1 VFTIRSKFVE
11 RVRRSKLAKVLT
23 IANQKGG
30 VGKTT
35 TAINLAACIAI
46 AEKSTLLIDLDP
58 QSNATSG
65 MGFDKRSLPST
76 AYDLLLDSRPVI
88 ELIAKTNI
96 KHLDMIPANINLVE
110 AELQLVERVGRE
122 TVLRDRLA
130 QVRDYYDYIIID
142 CPPSLGL
149 LTLNGLV
156 AGDMLLIPV
165 QAEYYALEGLGQ
177 LMKTVEMVQHGL
189 NPALAIGGILI
200 TMYDPRLNLARQVVE
215 EARGYFKD
223 KVFKTIISRNVRLGE
238 APSHGKPI
246 ILYDIGSSGAENYIS
261 LTEEVLRL

>member
-1 VFTIRSKFVE
+1 
-11 RVRRSKLAKVLT
+11 
-23 IANQKGG
+23 
-30 VGKTT
+30 
-35 TAINLAACIAI
+35 
-46 AEKSTLLIDLDP
+46 LLIDLDP

-65 MGFDKRSLPST
+65 MGFDKRNLPASS
-76 AYDLLLDSRPVI
+76 YDLLLDSRPTEEVI
-88 ELIAKTNI
+88 VRTNI

-110 AELQLVERVGRE
+110 AELQLVERTDRE
-122 TVLRDRLA
+122 TVLRNRLA
-130 QVRDYYDYIIID
+130 PVRDYYDYIVID

-156 AGDMLLIPV
+156 AGDQLLIPV

-177 LMKTVEMVQHGL
+177 LMNTVQLVQHGL
-189 NPALAIGGILI
+189 NPNLEIGGILI
-200 TMYDPRLNLARQVVE
+200 TMFDPRLNLARQVVE
-215 EARGYFKD
+215 EARAYFKD
-223 KVFKTIISRNVRLGE
+223 KVFNTIISRNVRLGE

>member
-1 VFTIRSKFVE
+1 VLTIRSE
-11 RVRRSKLAKVLT
+11 LAGNVRRSKLAKVFT

-65 MGFDKRSLPST
+65 MGFDKRSLSSS
-76 AYDLLLDSRPVI
+76 AYELLLDSRPTI

-110 AELQLVERVGRE
+110 AELQLVERTDRE

-130 QVRDYYDYIIID
+130 QIIDYYDYIIID

-156 AGDMLLIPV
+156 AGDLLLIPV

-177 LMKTVEMVQHGL
+177 LMKTVELVQHGL
-189 NPALAIGGILI
+189 NRKLEIGGILI
-200 TMYDPRLNLARQVVE
+200 TMFDPRLNLARQVVE
-215 EARGYFKD
+215 EARDYFKD
-223 KVFKTIISRNVRLGE
+223 KVFRTVINRNVRLGE
-238 APSHGKPI
+238 APSYGKPI
-246 ILYDIGSSGAENYIS
+246 ILYDIGSTGAENYIS

>member
-1 VFTIRSKFVE
+1 MLNIRSKFALS
-11 RVRRSKLAKVLT
+11 VRRSKLAKVFT

-65 MGFDKRSLPST
+65 MGFDKSNLPST
-76 AYDLLLDSRPVI
+76 AYDLLMDSRPTEEVI
-88 ELIAKTNI
+88 IKTNI

-110 AELQLVERVGRE
+110 AELQLVERNNRE

-130 QVRDYYDYIIID
+130 QVRDYYDYIVID

-165 QAEYYALEGLGQ
+165 QAEFYALEGLGQ
-177 LMKTVEMVQHGL
+177 LIKTVELVQAGL
-189 NPALAIGGILI
+189 NPQLVIGGILI
-200 TMYDPRLNLARQVVE
+200 TMFDPRLNLARQVVE
-215 EARGYFKD
+215 EARNYFKD
-223 KVFKTIISRNVRLGE
+223 KVFTTIISRNVRLGE

>member
-1 VFTIRSKFVE
+1 MLNITFKSGEST
-11 RVRRSKLAKVLT
+11 RRSKLAKVFT

-35 TAINLAACIAI
+35 TAINLSACIAI

-65 MGFDKRSLPST
+65 MGFDKNNLPSSS
-76 AYDLLLDSRPVI
+76 YDLLLDSRPTE
-88 ELIAKTNI
+88 ELIVRTNI

-110 AELQLVERVGRE
+110 AELQLVERTDRE

-130 QVRDYYDYIIID
+130 VVRDYYDYIVID

-156 AGDMLLIPV
+156 AGDLLLVPV

-177 LMKTVEMVQHGL
+177 LMKTVQLVQNGL
-189 NPALAIGGILI
+189 NPKLDIGGILI

-215 EARGYFKD
+215 EARSYFKG
-223 KVFKTIISRNVRLGE
+223 KVFSTVINRNVRLGE